1 MRGFLPIKNDK
12 AMMAVFGNSRV
23 FPGVVSDMFNMLK
36 LNSSYDMNKVKN
48 YLFSKT
54 YVTDKVFFGN
64 SLTQVC

>member
-1 MRGFLPIKNDK
+1 
-12 AMMAVFGNSRV
+12 MMAVFGNSRV